1 MLPVQSWKQ
10 ARVPGRE
17 ECMSD
22 KVNRQVLLIEK
33 PTGKLAPDHFRMSN
47 AAIPEPKDGEALV
60 RVRYISLDAANRAWM
75 HGATYRA
82 AVEAN
87 TVMAGGGIA
96 EVVSSKAPGLAPG
109 DLVFGDT
116 GWQDYAAVPARHL
129 TKIPKLE
136 PMTHLLSVYGIA
148 GLTAYFGLLD
158 IGQPKTGETVVVS
171 AAAGSVGSIVGQIAK
186 IKGCTVIG
194 IAGGK
199 EKCNWLTSE
208 LGFDAAVDYKDGAM
222 FKALRAAAPKGIDV
236 YFDNVGGDILEACL
250 ALMNNR
256 GRISCCGAI
265 SQYDG
270 APSAH
275 GPRGVPGLIVVK
287 RLIMQGFIVMDFMD
301 QRDRALKDL
310 QAWVA
315 SGQLKVQEDVINGLE
330 NTPKALIGLLAGE
343 NRGKRMIKV

>member
-1 MLPVQSWKQ
+1 MNDS
-10 ARVPGRE
+10 
-17 ECMSD
+17 
-22 KVNRQVLLIEK
+22 VNRQILLVEK
-33 PTGKLAPDHFRMSN
+33 PTGKLGPEHFKLAQAP
-47 AAIPEPKDGEALV
+47 IPQPGDGEVLV
-60 RVRYISLDAANRAWM
+60 RVGYISLDAANRAWM

-96 EVVSSKAPGLAPG
+96 EVVSSKAPGFAPG
-109 DLVFGDT
+109 DIVFGDT
-116 GWQDYAAVPARHL
+116 GWQDYAVAPAKHL
-129 TKIPKLE
+129 TKMPKVE

-158 IGQPKTGETVVVS
+158 VGKPKAGETVVVS

-186 IKGCTVIG
+186 IKGCRVVG

-199 EKCNWLTSE
+199 DKCNWLTSE
-208 LGFDAAVDYKDGAM
+208 LGFDAAVDYKDGAV
-222 FKALRAAAPKGIDV
+222 FRALKAAAPNGIDV
-236 YFDNVGGDILEACL
+236 YFDNVGGEILEACL
-250 ALMNNR
+250 AQMNNR

-270 APSAH
+270 TPSAH

-287 RLIMQGFIVMDFMD
+287 RLVMQGFIVMDFMNE
-301 QRDRALKDL
+301 RDEALNDL
-310 QAWVA
+310 QSWVA
-315 SGQLKVQEDVINGLE
+315 SGKLKVQEDVIKGLE